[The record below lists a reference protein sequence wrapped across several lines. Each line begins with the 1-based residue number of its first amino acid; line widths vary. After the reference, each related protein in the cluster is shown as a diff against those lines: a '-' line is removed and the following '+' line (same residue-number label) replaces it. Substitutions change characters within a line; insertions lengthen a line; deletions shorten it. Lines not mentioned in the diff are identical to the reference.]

1 MWSDLNGWRNDIFSS
16 YNRFRSFSD
25 PRQGHALHCWGGCG
39 LVVFSYRMTVQERIQ
54 LSRRCSAGQLCY
66 SCMNLLES
74 KAFLAFSIISSVQW
88 LYMFS
93 VVVTSA

>member
-1 MWSDLNGWRNDIFSS
+1 MTETFKIKLRIHSENELYIIDKGESHRYISNA
-16 YNRFRSFSD
+16 
-25 PRQGHALHCWGGCG
+25 HE
-39 LVVFSYRMTVQERIQ
+39 YRMTVQERIQ
-54 LSRRCSAGQLCY
+54 LSRRWSAGQLCY

-74 KAFLAFSIISSVQW
+74 KAFLAFSKISSVQW